1 MSFVI
6 HGVRAIFTE
15 QPVQT
20 RHPFSGETVLSRM
33 PVAMS
38 EREQLAVS
46 QLLAEVG
53 VSFGNPC
60 RVEFQDGG
68 LLKIDLDGV
77 GFVISTRC
85 PFSPLAVAF
94 LFQLAQQGNFFCQA
108 SMPDGLLLFS
118 QEQLGSIPS
127 EILAELEETPQLC
140 QTVDELARHL
150 GVGHKHWESHR
161 RHVVEGS

>member
-1 MSFVI
+1 M
-6 HGVRAIFTE
+6 FTE

-20 RHPFSGETVLSRM
+20 TQAFSGEPVRSKM

-46 QLLAEVG
+46 QLLVEVG
-53 VSFGNPC
+53 VSFGKPS

-68 LLKIDLDGV
+68 LLEIDLDGV
-77 GFVISTRC
+77 GFVISTRR

-108 SMPDGLLLFS
+108 SMPGGLLLFS
-118 QEQLGSIPS
+118 QEQLGTIPP
-127 EILAELEETPQLC
+127 EILAELEEPPQLC
-140 QTVDELARHL
+140 QTPEELAQHL
-150 GVGHKHWESHR
+150 GVGHEHWASYR
-161 RHVVEGS
+161 RHVTEG